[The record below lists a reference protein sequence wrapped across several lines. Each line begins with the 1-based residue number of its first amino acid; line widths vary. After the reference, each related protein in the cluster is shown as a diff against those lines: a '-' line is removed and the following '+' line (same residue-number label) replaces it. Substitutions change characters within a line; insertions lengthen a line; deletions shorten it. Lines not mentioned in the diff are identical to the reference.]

1 MMFVIQY
8 NNDGFPS
15 EAALQYVPVRSKAT
29 LVCWKCLATMIHCR
43 AQLSIFPL
51 CRCLVKYTALVFAH
65 TLPFFR
71 HIYFTMEHLSSK
83 HADNY
88 NIGAIQVPG
97 QGKV

>member
-29 LVCWKCLATMIHCR
+29 LVCWKCLATMFHCR

-51 CRCLVKYTALVFAH
+51 CRCLVKYTALVF
-65 TLPFFR
+65 TK
-71 HIYFTMEHLSSK
+71 THLDFSDKYILLWKTDRPSGL
-83 HADNY
+83 ATTT
-88 NIGAIQVPG
+88 
-97 QGKV
+97 